1 MNEMTFAANATPC
14 TPLVGYQPRRLW
26 RLPDSSRYRHN
37 DLGSR
42 NLLIVIR
49 RDGRLNCSKKSLASF
64 RELPAGIDPQDIP
77 GAKNIEVGRES

>member
-1 MNEMTFAANATPC
+1 MDEMTFAANATPC
-14 TPLVGYQPRRLW
+14 TPIVGYQPRRLW

-49 RDGRLNCSKKSLASF
+49 RDGHLNCSKKSLASL
-64 RELPAGIDPQDIP
+64 RELPAGVIPQHVAR
-77 GAKNIEVGRES
+77 AKYIEIRREC